1 MDLINKISNSR
12 VTLKKYL
19 ENEWDTSCISD
30 YSTHEIEKIYNSKKY
45 KGEINFGVASNL
57 NVTLTHKKLKQHKLH
72 IIYYNFPELNS
83 PGIKITKQCGD
94 KMLSLYN
101 SEIINPEDSIIIIIN
116 ENITENIAKTIE
128 DIYNKGQEYLLINN
142 LSDEIIEE
150 NEKLEDKKYNRKHF
164 RNIHIFQL
172 NNLSIDIGLHS
183 IVPKHEAIRF
193 EKEKKKIYD
202 STNTTEDQLP
212 VILRT
217 DPMAKLLR
225 LAPGDI
231 CKITR
236 VSQRCGEY
244 LYYRICQ

>member
-1 MDLINKISNSR
+1 MDLINKITNSR
-12 VTLKKYL
+12 TTLKKCL
-19 ENEWDTSCISD
+19 DEEWDTSNISD
-30 YSTHEIEKIYNSKKY
+30 YSMTEIETLYNLKKY
-45 KGEINFGVASNL
+45 KGDLNFGVASNL
-57 NVTLTHKKLKQHKLH
+57 NITLTHKKLNKHKLH

-83 PGIKITKQCGD
+83 PNIKITKQCGD

-142 LSDEIIEE
+142 LSDEIIEQ
-150 NEKLEDKKYNRKHF
+150 NEKLDENKYNMKHF

-172 NNLSIDIGLHS
+172 DNLSIDIGLHT
-183 IVPKHEAIRF
+183 IVPKHESVRF
-193 EKEKKKIYD
+193 EPDKKKIHK

-212 VILRT
+212 IILRT

-236 VSQRCGEY
+236 KSQRCGEY
-244 LYYRICQ
+244 LYYRICH